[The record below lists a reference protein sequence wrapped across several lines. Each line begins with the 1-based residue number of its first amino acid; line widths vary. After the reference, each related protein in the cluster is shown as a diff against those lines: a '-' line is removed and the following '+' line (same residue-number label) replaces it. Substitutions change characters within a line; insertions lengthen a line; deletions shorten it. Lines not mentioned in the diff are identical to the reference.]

1 MKFLNVAKKAYNNFE
16 ELFCVLCVTVMVACL
31 MLQVGFRWIG
41 GSGMAWT
48 EELSR
53 YAFIWSVF
61 IAAALVAKHN
71 AHVRITAQYGLMPVT
86 VRLALLITTDVLWV
100 VCNLYFAWLSWNVI
114 QSGLLFPEMSPTLRI
129 ARGYVEMIV
138 PFGFLLMSWR
148 IIEGYVKRVVAG
160 TLRELV
166 DNAGNTN
173 NQ

>member
-1 MKFLNVAKKAYNNFE
+1 MKLLGVARKAYGNFE
-16 ELFCVLCVTVMVACL
+16 ELFCAFCMSVMVACL
-31 MLQVGFRWIG
+31 MLQVGFRWVG
-41 GSGMAWT
+41 GTGMAWT

-53 YAFIWSVF
+53 YAFIWTVF

-71 AHVRITAQYGLMPVT
+71 AHVRISAQYGLMPVKA
-86 VRLALLITTDVLWV
+86 RLALLMTTDALWV

-114 QSGLLFPEMSPTLRI
+114 QSGLLFPEISPTLRI

-148 IIEGYVKRVVAG
+148 IIEGYLKRMIAG
-160 TLRELV
+160 TLHELF
-166 DNAGNTN
+166 DNTY

>member
-1 MKFLNVAKKAYNNFE
+1 MRFLDVAKKAYNNFE
-16 ELFCVLCVTVMVACL
+16 EMFCVLCVTTMVACL
-31 MLQVGFRWIG
+31 MIQVGFRWVG

-53 YAFIWSVF
+53 YAFIWTVF

-71 AHVRITAQYGLMPVT
+71 AHVRITAQYALMPVMA
-86 VRLALLITTDVLWV
+86 RLVLLITTDVLWV
-100 VCNLYFAWLSWNVI
+100 VSNLYFAWLSWNVI
-114 QSGLLFPEMSPTLRI
+114 QSGLLFPELSPTLGI
-129 ARGYVEMIV
+129 VRGYVEMIV

-148 IIEGYVKRVVAG
+148 IVEGYVKRVIAG

-166 DNAGNTN
+166 DNVDSTY